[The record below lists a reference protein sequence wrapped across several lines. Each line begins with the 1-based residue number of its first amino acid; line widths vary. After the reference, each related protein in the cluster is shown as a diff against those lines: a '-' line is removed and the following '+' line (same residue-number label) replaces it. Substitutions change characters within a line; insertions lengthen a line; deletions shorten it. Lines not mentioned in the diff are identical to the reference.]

1 MEVSKDS
8 LIASVSRAKAE
19 LDAVL
24 ENLERLHGFDPSGTR
39 LVAHGLNNMLT
50 VMLGTIDLL
59 SLELGGGISLQA
71 QEHFQTLLQTTEKI
85 QGLVQELFNS
95 STMYHPDYD
104 FEMVNMNKM
113 ILFAVDHYSRVAGKK
128 DVDLRIVDAGQSFD
142 VWADRVGV
150 AVILD
155 NLLSNA
161 VKYTKAG
168 KKVEVSLKK
177 EGQFG
182 LCSVCDQGPGLSE
195 EDLSMLFQPGVRLS
209 AVPTSGEPSTG
220 YGLAVAKKVIE
231 NMRGELW
238 CDTEY
243 GRGSCFRFRLPT
255 NPPMDDYQK

>member
-1 MEVSKDS
+1 MEVSKDD

-19 LDAVL
+19 LNTVL
-24 ENLERLHGFDPSGTR
+24 ENLERLHAFDPSGTR
-39 LVAHGLNNMLT
+39 LVAHGLNNLLT
-50 VMLGTIDLL
+50 VMFGTIDLL
-59 SLELGGGISLQA
+59 SLEVDGAISVQA
-71 QEHFQTLLQTTEKI
+71 QDHLQTLLQAAEKI
-85 QGLVQELFNS
+85 QGLVRELFNS
-95 STMYHPDYD
+95 STTFGPDYD

-128 DVDLRIVDAGQSFD
+128 DVDLRIIEAEQSFD

-161 VKYTKAG
+161 VKYTRPG
-168 KKVEVSLKK
+168 KKVEVSVKK

-182 LCSVCDQGPGLSE
+182 LCSVCDQGPGLTE
-195 EDLSMLFQPGVRLS
+195 EDLAMLFQAGVRLS
-209 AVPTSGEPSTG
+209 ALPTAGEPSTG
-220 YGLAVAKKVIE
+220 YGLAVAKKVID
-231 NMRGELW
+231 NMRGEIW

-255 NPPMDDYQK
+255 NPPMNDYQK